1 VEARVMDDASRL
13 PDVLGPVRDIYV
25 AALLET
31 MARELDDGAEVDA
44 EPVERDGEGRIS
56 RRSPLN
62 LPARRDLR
70 VMRGGRTA
78 LRTVSGGRP
87 ICFDPIGVAVSGGAR
102 ARVAPFDWSA
112 APVRLRRAQGAPD
125 WTPVRRWY
133 LEWFQARFGEES
145 PDLLGVVHAIDGPE
159 RHGDGWSFTVD
170 LGSASVA
177 AFAAML
183 AAFGRTGCSEIRV
196 GETEDVA

>member
-1 VEARVMDDASRL
+1 MDDASRL

-70 VMRGGRTA
+70 VMRGGRTT
-78 LRTVSGGRP
+78 LRTVTGARP
-87 ICFDPIGVAVSGGAR
+87 ICFDPIAVAVAGGAR

-112 APVRLRRAQGAPD
+112 APVRLRRAQAAPD
-125 WTPVRRWY
+125 WTPVRRWF
-133 LEWFQARFGEES
+133 LEWFQASYGEES

-159 RHGDGWSFTVD
+159 ADGDDGWSFTVD

-177 AFAAML
+177 GFAAML
-183 AAFGRTGCSEIRV
+183 AAFARAGCSEIRV